1 MPGLSLSRK
10 KFLDCHS
17 SRFFALIILC
27 ITALPLQADFDET
40 YRLDVG
46 GSIVS
51 FDSKIRINSRDDSI
65 DKEIDFEDTL
75 GFDSDMR
82 IGFVKGS
89 WRMGNRH
96 RLSLLYMP
104 IRRTSEVT
112 TTKDFEVNGNI
123 IKSGAYVGASFKT
136 RVFDIEYIYSYYK
149 RPNLELGISAGIYWM
164 NSLSELN
171 ASGNVILEGSV
182 TEEFRSDY
190 KTNQRLL
197 APLPLFG
204 LSASYEINPQWL
216 VHANA
221 RYFDITISD
230 IEGRIISFNLKT
242 EYFFTNH
249 LALGASLTSF
259 AVNVNHSGVVFLNTL
274 QYEYDGLQA
283 YLVLKY

>member
-1 MPGLSLSRK
+1 MPGLSLLRK
-10 KFLDCHS
+10 TAIDYHRGC
-17 SRFFALIILC
+17 FFTLFIFC
-27 ITALPLQADFDET
+27 ITVLPVQAEFDET
-40 YRLDVG
+40 YKLEMG

-75 GFDSDMR
+75 GFDSEVQ
-82 IGFVKGS
+82 IGFVNGT

-112 TTKDFEVNGNI
+112 TKNDFVVNDNI
-123 IKSGAYVGASFKT
+123 IKAGAYVGASFKT
-136 RVFDIEYIYSYYK
+136 QVFDIEYIYSYYK
-149 RPNLELGISAGIYWM
+149 RPNMELGVSAGIYWM

-171 ASGNVILEGSV
+171 AAGNVILEGSD

-190 KTNQRLL
+190 KANQRLV
-197 APLPLFG
+197 APLPLLG

-221 RYFDITISD
+221 RYFDITLSD
-230 IEGRIISFNLKT
+230 IEGRIVSFALKT

-259 AVNVNHSGVVFLNTL
+259 DVNVKHSGVVFFNTL
-274 QYEYDGLQA
+274 QYQYGGLQA

>member
-1 MPGLSLSRK
+1 MPGLFLTRKTDIDYHRGCFFSL
-10 KFLDCHS
+10 FI
-17 SRFFALIILC
+17 FC
-27 ITALPLQADFDET
+27 ITALPVQAEFDET
-40 YRLDVG
+40 YRLEVG
-46 GSIVS
+46 GSLVS

-75 GFDSDMR
+75 GFDTEVQ
-82 IGFVKGS
+82 IGFMQGS

-104 IRRTSEVT
+104 IRRTSEIT
-112 TTKDFEVNGNI
+112 TRQDFVVNDNI
-123 IKSGAYVGASFKT
+123 IKAGAYVGASFKT
-136 RVFDIEYIYSYYK
+136 QVFDIEYIYSYYK
-149 RPNLELGISAGIYWM
+149 RPNLELGVSAGIYWM

-171 ASGNVILEGSV
+171 AAGNVILEGSD

-190 KTNQRLL
+190 KANQRLV
-197 APLPLFG
+197 APLPLLG

-221 RYFDITISD
+221 RYFDITVSD
-230 IEGRIISFNLKT
+230 VEGRIVSFSLKT
-242 EYFFTNH
+242 EYFFTSH

-259 AVNVNHSGVVFLNTL
+259 DVNVKHNGVVFFNTL
-274 QYEYDGLQA
+274 QYQYDGLQA

>member
-1 MPGLSLSRK
+1 MPGLLLSLQLAIDCQSVR
-10 KFLDCHS
+10 FL
-17 SRFFALIILC
+17 ALIILC
-27 ITALPLQADFDET
+27 ITALSAQADFDET

-51 FDSKIRINSRDDSI
+51 FDSKITINSRDDSI

-75 GFDSDMR
+75 GFDSDVR
-82 IGFVKGS
+82 LGFVKGS
-89 WRMGNRH
+89 WRMANRH
-96 RLSLLYMP
+96 RLSLLYLP

-112 TTKDFEVNGNI
+112 TNQDFVVNNNI
-123 IKSGAYVGASFKT
+123 IKAGAYVGASFKT
-136 RVFDIEYIYSYYK
+136 QVFDIEYSYSYYK

-171 ASGNVILEGSV
+171 AAGNVILEGSN
-182 TEEFRSDY
+182 TEEFRSNY
-190 KTNQRLL
+190 KTNQRLV

-204 LSASYEINPQWL
+204 LSASYEINPLWL

-221 RYFDITISD
+221 RYFDVTVSD
-230 IEGRIISFNLKT
+230 IDGRIFSFNVKT
-242 EYFFTNH
+242 EYFFTNN

-259 AVNVNHSGVVFLNTL
+259 AVNVEHSGVVLLNTL
-274 QYEYDGLQA
+274 QYEYDGIEA